1 MRKVLEVL
9 EEYQVKGTIKSTAD
23 FSFGTMEVT
32 RNWGAILEILNGEK
46 KSSGSINSIPSKTSL
61 QR

>member
-9 EEYQVKGTIKSTAD
+9 EDYQVKGTVKPTAD

-32 RNWGAILEILNGEK
+32 RNWGAILEILSGEK
-46 KSSGSINSIPSKTSL
+46 SQVGA
-61 QR
+61 